1 MCRCLVVS
9 TSVRVGAGHP
19 TAALLLGLTA
29 SWPCP
34 RLPCFLSRFLLYR
47 GPAKPARAYRGLAG
61 RLPPAYRLRLRL
73 LGHPCRRPVKA
84 PEKTHAAPGRRIVAW
99 SLVC

>member
-1 MCRCLVVS
+1 MCRCLVGS
-9 TSVRVGAGHP
+9 TRVRVGDGHP
-19 TAALLLGLTA
+19 TAALRLGRTA

-61 RLPPAYRLRLRL
+61 RLPPAYRPRLRL
-73 LGHPCRRPVKA
+73 LGGSEERRVGKECVSTFRSRGLPS
-84 PEKTHAAPGRRIVAW
+84 H
-99 SLVC
+99 